1 MTPATKALDKAKIN
15 YSIHEY
21 QHDANAAAF
30 GLEAAEKL
38 NLQAELVFKTLLAEL
53 DSGKLVVAI
62 IPVAEKLNM
71 KNLAKA
77 AGAKKAIM
85 ANPQDV
91 QRSTGYILGGV
102 SPVGQKKSLAT
113 FIDSTAEE
121 LAQMYVS
128 GGRRGFDIGLSPENL
143 KTITRGKFAA
153 LT

>member
-1 MTPATKALDKAKIN
+1 MTPATKALDKAQID

-21 QHDANAAAF
+21 QHDANTEAF

-38 NLQAELVFKTLLAEL
+38 NLEAELVFKTLIAQL
-53 DSGKLVVAI
+53 DTAKLVVAI
-62 IPVAEKLNM
+62 IPVAQKLNM

-77 AGAKKAIM
+77 AGAKKAAM

-102 SPVGQKKSLAT
+102 SPIGQKKSLPT
-113 FIDSTAEE
+113 FIDITAEK
-121 LAQMYVS
+121 LSQMYVS
-128 GGRRGFDIGLSPENL
+128 GGRRGFDIGLSPTDL
-143 KTITRGKFAA
+143 KMMTKAQFIT